1 MDEKDAFRS
10 WLRDY
15 LEWLQTSEQGTE
27 ERLTRNNHGTC
38 YDLQTGA
45 IAAFLGDAELLERT
59 FLTSR
64 ERILEQFT
72 AEGGQPHEMTR
83 TQTAH
88 YCCFNLQCWVNLAT
102 LARPAGTTCGPSRGR
117 TGAVWR
123 ARFGWLLP
131 HMALESWPHSR
142 SSRSTP
148 AVPPA
153 LFLRSRPVG
162 GAALRC
168 PVSRGGTMRSV
179 VLPS

>member
-1 MDEKDAFRS
+1 MERAAFRG

-15 LEWLQTSEQGTE
+15 LEWLQTSEQGTRR
-27 ERLTRNNHGTC
+27 RLTRNNHGTC

-88 YCCFNLQCWVNLAT
+88 YCLFQ
-102 LARPAGTTCGPSRGR
+102 PAMLGQSRDTGR
-117 TGAVWR
+117 GLR
-123 ARFGWLLP
+123 A
-131 HMALESWPHSR
+131 
-142 SSRSTP
+142 
-148 AVPPA
+148 
-153 LFLRSRPVG
+153 
-162 GAALRC
+162 
-168 PVSRGGTMRSV
+168 
-179 VLPS
+179 